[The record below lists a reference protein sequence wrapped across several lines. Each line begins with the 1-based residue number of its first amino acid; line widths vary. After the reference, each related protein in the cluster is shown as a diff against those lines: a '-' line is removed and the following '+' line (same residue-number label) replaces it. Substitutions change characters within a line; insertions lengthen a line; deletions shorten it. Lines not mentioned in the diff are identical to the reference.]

1 MCDGFPIYKTS
12 KGVILVF
19 KDNNPILKTNIEIF
33 TYNIYVMYHI

>member
-1 MCDGFPIYKTS
+1 MYDDFPIYKTS

-19 KDNNPILKTNIEIF
+19 KDNNSILKITIEIF